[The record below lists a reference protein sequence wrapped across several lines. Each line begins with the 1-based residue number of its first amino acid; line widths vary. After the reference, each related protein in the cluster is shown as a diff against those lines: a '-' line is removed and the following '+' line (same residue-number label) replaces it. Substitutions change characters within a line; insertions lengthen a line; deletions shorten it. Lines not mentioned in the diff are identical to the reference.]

1 MNAFRVDLD
10 CDIYI
15 TGSNSALLSGDLAT
29 LLAGRYVEL
38 HVYPLS
44 FKEYYDFKK
53 GRPETAYQL
62 FLNYVKDGGF
72 PLIAMSED
80 EDVKQSIKQGIID
93 SVVLKDIVMRAN
105 IRDASTII
113 KLTEYLMS
121 EVGSTINPNKIANT
135 LRSNQVRISL
145 PTVNNY
151 LTLLTRAYV
160 FYRAEKDDLRGKKYL
175 QGKEKYYTVDTGLR
189 NTFINKSGRDNFGNQ
204 LENIVY
210 LELLRRGYRVTIGD
224 YEGSEIDF
232 VARKGGEVVYY
243 QVTQRLPD
251 NSTRETDDLRYI
263 PDGYKKVVLTLNMF
277 DAGSVD
283 GIEIKYVV
291 DWMLEA

>member
-53 GRPETAYQL
+53 GLPETAYQL

-105 IRDASTII
+105 IRDESTII

-121 EVGSTINPNKIANT
+121 EVGNTINPNKIANT

-160 FYRAEKDDLRGKKYL
+160 FYRAEKYDLRGKKYL
-175 QGKEKYYTVDTGLR
+175 QCKDKYYMVDTGLR

-224 YEGSEIDF
+224 YEGSKIDF

>member
-53 GRPETAYQL
+53 GRPETDYQL

-72 PLIAMSED
+72 PLIALSED

-105 IRDASTII
+105 IRDESTII

-121 EVGSTINPNKIANT
+121 EVGNTINPNKIANT
-135 LRSNQVRISL
+135 LRSN
-145 PTVNNY
+145 
-151 LTLLTRAYV
+151 
-160 FYRAEKDDLRGKKYL
+160 
-175 QGKEKYYTVDTGLR
+175 
-189 NTFINKSGRDNFGNQ
+189 
-204 LENIVY
+204 
-210 LELLRRGYRVTIGD
+210 
-224 YEGSEIDF
+224 
-232 VARKGGEVVYY
+232 
-243 QVTQRLPD
+243 
-251 NSTRETDDLRYI
+251 
-263 PDGYKKVVLTLNMF
+263 
-277 DAGSVD
+277 
-283 GIEIKYVV
+283 
-291 DWMLEA
+291 